1 MWWGSTGSI
10 PSGWSLC
17 DGTTVN
23 GYATPDLRNNFVIGA
38 GSSYAVNATGGSK
51 DAVVVEHNHT
61 TNIDGGHV
69 IPGNGG
75 STYPYGGAGSYSSTV
90 FSMQNEGV
98 SGTDKN
104 LPPYHALCYIMKTS

>member
-1 MWWGSTGSI
+1 MR
-10 PSGWSLC
+10 
-17 DGTTVN
+17 DK
-23 GYATPDLRNNFVIGA
+23 FVIGA

-90 FSMQNEGV
+90 FSMQDEGV

-104 LPPYHALCYIMKTS
+104 LPPYYALTYIIKY